1 MKKSIAISM
10 SLILTAGIVTGC
22 SGKPGKK
29 ETRERLERLCGGEN
43 IEIDGEMVRS
53 LDRDLEFSYWYEW
66 EGTPIWPD
74 IDIHLG
80 GKYYLRT
87 TYGRAVHEYW
97 NDEYRSCIE
106 KYDFYDV
113 DYGEDGE
120 DEDKCYPN
128 LVYIFIENGATSEDL
143 GKVESLLSDLREIC
157 REEEEFHTSDCTEKF
172 KYLVYVWY
180 IDSDA
185 GEYKK
190 TNGIVIEADTK
201 DKSLQLDNIRIA
213 STDKSDP
220 RKTPLSN
227 GNSKIF
233 VNEY

>member
-1 MKKSIAISM
+1 MKKIIAIST

-74 IDIHLG
+74 IDIPLG
-80 GKYYLRT
+80 GNYYLRSD
-87 TYGRAVHEYW
+87 YGMAINAYW

-106 KYDFYDV
+106 KYDFYIV
-113 DYGEDGE
+113 DYGKDGE
-120 DEDKCYPN
+120 DEDNCHPN
-128 LVYIFIENGATSEDL
+128 LLYIFIEDGASSEDL
-143 GKVESLLSDLREIC
+143 EKVESLLRDLREIC
-157 REEEEFHTSDCTEKF
+157 REEEEFHTSEWKEGF
-172 KYLVYVWY
+172 KYLAYIWY
-180 IDSDA
+180 IDSDTK
-185 GEYKK
+185 EYQKS
-190 TNGIVIEADTK
+190 NGVVIKADTK
-201 DKSLQLDNIRIA
+201 DKDLQLDNIRIA

-220 RKTPLSN
+220 RKPPLSN
-227 GNSKIF
+227 GNAKIY
-233 VNEY
+233 VNEI